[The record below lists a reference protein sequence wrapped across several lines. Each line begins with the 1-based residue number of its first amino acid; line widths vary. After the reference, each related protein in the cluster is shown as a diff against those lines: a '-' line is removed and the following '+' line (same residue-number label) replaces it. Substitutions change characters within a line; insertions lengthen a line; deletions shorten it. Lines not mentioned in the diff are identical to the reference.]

1 MDIGD
6 SCGHGVVELVDIL
19 MKLLAS
25 IDVRQG
31 ASTSM
36 WTATSCRKHP
46 QWTVYDALSSV
57 TYTVVGVD
65 SIMFGVDSTVVSV
78 DTAINSCELWCFVCS
93 TFRVFFFI
101 FSFLVYVFKFS
112 QYCTSAL
119 YCVHTV

>member
-46 QWTVYDALSSV
+46 RLTVDDALFS
-57 TYTVVGVD
+57 
-65 SIMFGVDSTVVSV
+65 VDSTLCSV
-78 DTAINSCELWCFVCS
+78 EIGQY
-93 TFRVFFFI
+93 RVRCGPHRA
-101 FSFLVYVFKFS
+101 YCG
-112 QYCTSAL
+112 QYR
-119 YCVHTV
+119 V